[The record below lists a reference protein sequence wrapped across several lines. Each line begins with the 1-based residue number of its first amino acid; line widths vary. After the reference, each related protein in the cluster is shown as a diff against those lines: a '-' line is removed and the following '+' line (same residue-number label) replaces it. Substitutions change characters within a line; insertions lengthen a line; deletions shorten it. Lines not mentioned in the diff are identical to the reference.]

1 MPIKLPV
8 YDLDALLGVSG
19 TKVVSTTE
27 EVSDTNVVS
36 TTPVVNTTET
46 ISDTKAISST
56 KVSDTKSTPV
66 ISDTKISSTKSV
78 SVTNGQK
85 MNAWKK
91 ANRDTIR
98 LEVPKGE
105 KARLKAEAARR
116 GLSVT
121 GLVKAAVAEYLEG
134 HPAEEEEG

>member
-1 MPIKLPV
+1 MPIKLPSF
-8 YDLDALLGVSG
+8 DLDALLGVSD

-27 EVSDTNVVS
+27 EISATNVVS

-46 ISDTKAISST
+46 ISST
-56 KVSDTKSTPV
+56 NSVVNTTAVVSTTGKRVVNTTEGVVSTTPEARTQY
-66 ISDTKISSTKSV
+66 I
-78 SVTNGQK
+78 N
-85 MNAWKK
+85 NWKRK
-91 ANRDTIR
+91 NRKR
-98 LEVPKGE
+98 LQVELPAE
-105 KARLKAEAARR
+105 EASRLKAEAARR